1 MLVPTYQ
8 SAGHHIPEDWNL
20 QTQTY
25 ICNTLHY
32 SVVSSLV
39 SFNIVEESVSI
50 NVCFMF
56 CSSSKNWYFTSIQN
70 NWQTYELIFLETM
83 DLVQVVGSRKVSELN
98 NYSFQ
103 NLFFP

>member
-1 MLVPTYQ
+1 
-8 SAGHHIPEDWNL
+8 
-20 QTQTY
+20 
-25 ICNTLHY
+25 
-32 SVVSSLV
+32 
-39 SFNIVEESVSI
+39 
-50 NVCFMF
+50 MF